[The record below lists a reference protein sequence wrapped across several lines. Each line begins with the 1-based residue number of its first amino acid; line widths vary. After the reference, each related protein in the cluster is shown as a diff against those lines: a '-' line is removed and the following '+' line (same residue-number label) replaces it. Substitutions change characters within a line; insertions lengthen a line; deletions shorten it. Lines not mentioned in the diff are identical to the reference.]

1 MKLDLETDLK
11 LSPSVMKIVLLVVGC
26 ALGWNKSSILLL
38 MGV

>member
-11 LSPSVMKIVLLVVGC
+11 LPVYFWKIVLLIVGC
-26 ALGWNKSSILLL
+26 ALGWNKSSILLI